1 MVCFTDWCH
10 LTCRMQLAASTGTNP
25 GPSLRRTSAAA
36 AAAAVAAQI
45 ALAGGVTTAGGAA
58 SVQTEALK
66 GQRGAVQGKTGAE
79 TGSFTTFVLLLFN
92 VVRMLCSRNKGSP
105 KQLLVNMTHVDI
117 DLSFASDHAVLV

>member
-1 MVCFTDWCH
+1 
-10 LTCRMQLAASTGTNP
+10 MQLAASTGTNP
-25 GPSLRRTSAAA
+25 GPSLRRTSA

-79 TGSFTTFVLLLFN
+79 TGWFTTFVLLLFN